1 MESVSR
7 EINFYIDEGGRE
19 VVKDWLF
26 ELKRKKKFSEL
37 SKIQTRI
44 NRAGLGNF
52 GDHRFI
58 SGNLLELKIN
68 FGPGYRVYLGIDGN
82 KLIILVN
89 GGTKETQQEDIEVA
103 KKNWQCYLKAKT
115 GE

>member
-7 EINFYIDEGGRE
+7 KINFYIDEDGRE

-44 NRAGLGNF
+44 DRAGAGNF

-58 SGNLLELKIN
+58 FGNLLELKIS